1 MANSRFY
8 ITGFLFLCL
17 VSFPLYSST
26 GDICLFNNSPDSIS
40 YYCDKGLKAITEN
53 NGKAIVHFL
62 SHDLLEGRKTGER
75 GNSIAAQYIASVLM
89 SLDLHPVSGKEGAPD
104 VYMDR
109 FKIKSRS
116 GDSVCMANVLGFLK
130 GRSNEWVVVGAHFDH
145 LGKGDGNIYNG
156 ADDNASGVSAVLQIA
171 KAFAESGYVPER
183 NILFALWDGE
193 ERGLLGSLH
202 FVEHIIRDMK
212 ISAYINFDM
221 IGRNTPGSGDGHVEI
236 FYMEKYP
243 TFEIINTR
251 AIKDYGLRLSP
262 IYKPSGRL
270 TYISDNSAFARKGIP
285 YVWYHTGDHQDY
297 HKMSDHA
304 EKINW
309 EKLTEITKAGFLTS
323 WKLANNKGTLKKK
336 EPENVSGF
344 ADSN

>member
-1 MANSRFY
+1 MTNNRFY
-8 ITGFLFLCL
+8 IAGFLFLCL
-17 VSFPLYSST
+17 VLFPLYSNT
-26 GDICLFNNSPDSIS
+26 GDVCCFNDRPDSLS
-40 YYCDKGLKAITEN
+40 YYCNKGLEAITEN
-53 NGKAIVHFL
+53 NGKAIVYFL
-62 SHDLLEGRKTGER
+62 AHDLLEGRKTGER

-89 SLDLHPVSGKEGAPD
+89 SLDIHPVSGKEGTTD

-116 GDSVCMANVLGFLK
+116 GDSACMANVLGVLK

-171 KAFAESGYVPER
+171 KAFAGSGYVPER
-183 NILFALWDGE
+183 NVLFALWDGE

-202 FVEHIIRDMK
+202 FVEQSMRDMK

-221 IGRNTPGSGDGHVEI
+221 IGRNTPGSDTGHVEI
-236 FYMEKYP
+236 FYTEKYP
-243 TFEIINTR
+243 VFESVNTR
-251 AIKDYGLRLSP
+251 AVKNYGLSLSP
-262 IYKPSGRL
+262 VYRPSGRL

-285 YVWYHTGDHQDY
+285 YVWYHTGDHHDY

-309 EKLTEITKAGFLTS
+309 GKMTEITKAGFLTA
-323 WKLANNKGTLKKK
+323 WKLANNRYMPKKK
-336 EPENVSGF
+336 ETESVSEPAVF
-344 ADSN
+344 D